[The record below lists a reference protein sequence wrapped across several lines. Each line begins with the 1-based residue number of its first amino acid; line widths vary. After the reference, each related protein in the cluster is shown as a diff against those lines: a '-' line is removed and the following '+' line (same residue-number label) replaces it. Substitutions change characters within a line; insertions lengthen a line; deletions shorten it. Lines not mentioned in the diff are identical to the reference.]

1 MVKLIDESN
10 YEINDAFRQT
20 DEVAQQGHAR
30 IRALL
35 GVELNA
41 EGDRARLHDA
51 RERNAV
57 HRRRN
62 RSSTRRNDVAVREVE
77 VFASREK
84 RRGRLIKK

>member
-1 MVKLIDESN
+1 MGILSFGVGAGGARTRGN
-10 YEINDAFRQT
+10 RNDDWRSANARYLGAFRQT

-51 RERNAV
+51 REILHSVR
-57 HRRRN
+57 
-62 RSSTRRNDVAVREVE
+62 TR
-77 VFASREK
+77 
-84 RRGRLIKK
+84 